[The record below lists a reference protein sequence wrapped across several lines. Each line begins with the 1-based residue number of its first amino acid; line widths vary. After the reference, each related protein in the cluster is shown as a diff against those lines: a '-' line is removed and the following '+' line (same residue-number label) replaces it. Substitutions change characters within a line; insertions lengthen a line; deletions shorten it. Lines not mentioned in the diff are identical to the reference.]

1 MAITWSI
8 VQLDY
13 VLSTAV
19 KEFLEENPDILP
31 PGLNVQVVN
40 NSHWQCIDEDASG
53 NQARVYGSVVIPTD
67 DLSNFTSYADITEE
81 QAIQWTKDALGADE
95 VASFEANVA
104 AQLQLIENP
113 VEGSGTPWAA

>member
-13 VLSTAV
+13 ALSEDGYT
-19 KEFLEENPDILP
+19 D
-31 PGLNVQVVN
+31 VVN

-53 NQARVYGSVVIPTD
+53 NQARVYGSGAIPTD
-67 DLSNFTSYADITEE
+67 DLSNFTPYADITEAE
-81 QAIQWTKDALGADE
+81 AVQWTKDALGAEE
-95 VASFEANVA
+95 VASIEANVA

-113 VEGSGTPWAA
+113 TEGSGTPWSN

>member
-13 VLSTAV
+13 ASLSDGET
-19 KEFLEENPDILP
+19 D
-31 PGLNVQVVN
+31 VVN

-53 NQARVYGSVVIPTD
+53 NQGRVYGSVGIPTE
-67 DLSNFTSYADITEE
+67 DLSNFTPYADITEAE
-81 QAIQWTKDALGADE
+81 ALEWTKTALGAEE
-95 VASFEANVA
+95 VASIEANVA
-104 AQLQLIENP
+104 AQLELLEDP

>member
-13 VLSTAV
+13 ALSEDGYT
-19 KEFLEENPDILP
+19 D
-31 PGLNVQVVN
+31 VVN

-53 NQARVYGSVVIPTD
+53 NQGRVYGSVGIPTE
-67 DLSNFTSYADITEE
+67 DLSNFTPYSDITEA
-81 QAIQWTKDALGADE
+81 QALEWTKTALGAEE
-95 VASFEANVA
+95 VASIEANVA
-104 AQLQLIENP
+104 AQLELLEDP